1 MIFTSHAVFIN
12 YLLIS
17 SLNWVKF
24 FLQFTDIL
32 LSGNFHLLHN
42 FFLSIQLSIQVFSFT
57 KSLVYLVLELYWL
70 LLKKLYLSLWRVL
83 FNFAIFDSQR
93 GIFQLR
99 LCLKKICV
107 GCSVCFVFLLITL
120 NPHVSCFFFLKNLVL
135 ELRNFFTKLLFT
147 EFKLPFK
154 SLPLDFNCL
163 NLSLKINRFLIYF
176 L

>member
-32 LSGNFHLLHN
+32 LSGNFHLPHN
-42 FFLSIQLSIQVFSFT
+42 LFLSIQLSIQVFSFT

-120 NPHVSCFFFLKNLVL
+120 NPHVSCFFFLSNLVL
-135 ELRNFFTKLLFT
+135 ELSNFFTKLLLA
-147 EFKLPFK
+147 EIKLPLK